1 MDLEAF
7 FLAHLDLIE
16 GVIRWVSRRHRLS
29 PGDAD
34 EFGAHARLRLID
46 RDYEILRRFEGRSS
60 LRTYLTTVI
69 QRTFLDWRIAQWG
82 KWRPSAIAERLLGRV
97 GGGTADVD
105 WFVPHQA
112 NLRIIEAVARRVG
125 VPMSRVMTNIE
136 RYGNTCAATIPS
148 CLSEWHHAGRL
159 RRGHHVVLASFGAGF
174 TMAAA
179 SVRWAVPAPM
189 SAPEVRAM
197 PVDRQEILTAW

>member
-1 MDLEAF
+1 M
-7 FLAHLDLIE
+7 
-16 GVIRWVSRRHRLS
+16 
-29 PGDAD
+29 
-34 EFGAHARLRLID
+34 
-46 RDYEILRRFEGRSS
+46 SS
-60 LRTYLTTVI
+60 LRPASAET
-69 QRTFLDWRIAQWG
+69 IANGEHALVQDG
-82 KWRPSAIAERLLGRV
+82 PYVFKAAVAGMSAIAERLLGRV